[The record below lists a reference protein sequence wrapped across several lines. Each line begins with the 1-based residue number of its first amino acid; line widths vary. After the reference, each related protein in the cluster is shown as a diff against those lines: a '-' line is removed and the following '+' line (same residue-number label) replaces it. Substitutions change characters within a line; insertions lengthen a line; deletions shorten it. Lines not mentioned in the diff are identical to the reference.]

1 MAAVTGTIP
10 PAVRSTALFP
20 IATGPDVPAALP
32 LERVRG
38 DGVAALLL
46 PGPSGA
52 LVEVRSLAGDRLES
66 ELERLRA
73 LLRER
78 GKTRAAWFV
87 PVGAEPADAAR
98 RLRRLG
104 LEPYEEPPFE
114 PRFASMVRVQP
125 TEAAPPGVVARFP
138 ETFEEYLAGVHVGE
152 EAFAV
157 PEEDRRAWHEHERT
171 IWELQASG
179 RSPSR
184 LLVALVD
191 GEVVGNA
198 SALLCDHAVNL
209 LGGSV
214 RPDMRGRGVYRAL
227 VRARWEVAAARGTP
241 ALTVQAGAM
250 SRPVLER
257 LGFET
262 VGWTDCL
269 LDELGAA

>member
-1 MAAVTGTIP
+1 P

-104 LEPYEEPPFE
+104 LEPYE
-114 PRFASMVRVQP
+114 
-125 TEAAPPGVVARFP
+125 AAPPGVVARFP

-171 IWELQASG
+171 IWELQ
-179 RSPSR
+179 
-184 LLVALVD
+184 
-191 GEVVGNA
+191 
-198 SALLCDHAVNL
+198 
-209 LGGSV
+209 
-214 RPDMRGRGVYRAL
+214 
-227 VRARWEVAAARGTP
+227 
-241 ALTVQAGAM
+241 
-250 SRPVLER
+250 
-257 LGFET
+257 
-262 VGWTDCL
+262 
-269 LDELGAA
+269 